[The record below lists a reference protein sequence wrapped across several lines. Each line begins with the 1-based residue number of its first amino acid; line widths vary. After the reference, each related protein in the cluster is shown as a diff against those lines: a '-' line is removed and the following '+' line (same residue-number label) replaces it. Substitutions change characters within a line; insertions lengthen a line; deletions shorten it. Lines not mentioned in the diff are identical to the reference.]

1 MREWLVLTL
10 ACVLFIGAA
19 LLPTAAIGQVILG
32 QLTPRLEKTAEQPAE
47 GFYITPS
54 LSVGEI
60 YDDNLFFSSTQ
71 RAKDFFTRVSPVLQA
86 GYQSTPLTL
95 LGGYTFDSEFYSKH
109 SELTTA
115 QMRQRGLI
123 ELKATPDQALTLSV
137 SGAYYQTK
145 TPQELNLT
153 TGLATRRVLAE
164 RYTGSPAFTYRF
176 DPLTTAK
183 GDYTYSKDLLAGFIT
198 IDSHIENLTL
208 DHRLSPR
215 DTVGPGYVGRQFAFS
230 GFPAL
235 TSHAFT
241 LGWSHELTPLT
252 SFTLRGGPRLTEGTV
267 DRLPEALVSISHK
280 LKSGQLS
287 LAYASTLTTIIGQ
300 SAAARAQSITGK
312 ATTELLPKLVV
323 SAVPAIFWVSSDI
336 FKSTVYSVILEASH
350 QLTKTLA
357 LQASYQYSFQRGSF
371 NPQTGPTGP
380 TNVEILHN
388 IFLIR
393 LTVTY
398 PTRVD

>member
-252 SFTLRGGPRLTEGTV
+252 AFTLRGGPRLTEGTV

>member
-1 MREWLVLTL
+1 V
-10 ACVLFIGAA
+10 
-19 LLPTAAIGQVILG
+19 
-32 QLTPRLEKTAEQPAE
+32 
-47 GFYITPS
+47 
-54 LSVGEI
+54 
-60 YDDNLFFSSTQ
+60 
-71 RAKDFFTRVSPVLQA
+71 
-86 GYQSTPLTL
+86 
-95 LGGYTFDSEFYSKH
+95 
-109 SELTTA
+109 
-115 QMRQRGLI
+115 
-123 ELKATPDQALTLSV
+123 LTLSV
-137 SGAYYQTK
+137 SGAYYQTR

-153 TGLATRRVLAE
+153 TGLAATRVRAE
-164 RYTGSPAFTYRF
+164 RYTTNPGFTYRF

-183 GDYTYSKDLLAGFIT
+183 GDYTFSKDLLAGGIT
-198 IDSHIENLTL
+198 IDSHIENLAL

-215 DTVGPGYVGRQFAFS
+215 DTVGPGYVGRQFAFA

-252 SFTLRGGPRLTEGTV
+252 TFTLRGGPRLTEGTV
-267 DRLPEALVSISHK
+267 DRLPEALASIRHT
-280 LKSGQLS
+280 LKRGELS
-287 LAYASTLTTIIGQ
+287 LTYASTLTTVIGQ
-300 SAAARAQSITGK
+300 AAAAKAQSITGK
-312 ATTELLPKLVV
+312 ARTELLPRLELSAGPVV
-323 SAVPAIFWVSSDI
+323 YWISSEA
-336 FKSTVYSVILEASH
+336 FKATAYSVLLEATH

-398 PTRVD
+398 PARVD